1 MFFIIALLVV
11 LALFRV
17 YMILPTQG
25 GRPKRLRRKSD
36 VCSVAVFLGSGG
48 HTTEALTLLSAL
60 DPKRYTHRTYIVS
73 EGDSLSERKALQL
86 EAQFGSTKQNY
97 DVLIIPRARQ
107 VHQALIST
115 PLGALQS
122 LLACLRYI
130 TLRPLF
136 NAKMPFADILILNGP
151 GTSFVLCL
159 AVYVS
164 KFLGL
169 HAPVIIY
176 VETFA
181 RVNSLSLSGKLIRPL
196 ADRFIL
202 QWSTANGKDKLSPKH
217 WLV

>member
-1 MFFIIALLVV
+1 MFFFWVTV
-11 LALFRV
+11 LAFLVICRI
-17 YMILPTQG
+17 YMILPTQS

-60 DPKRYTHRTYIVS
+60 DPKRYTYRTYIVS
-73 EGDSLSERKALQL
+73 EGDSLSVKKALQL
-86 EAQFGSTKQNY
+86 EDQLGSTKQDY
-97 DVLIIPRARQ
+97 DILTIPRARQ
-107 VHQALIST
+107 VHQPLITT
-115 PLGALQS
+115 PLGALKS
-122 LLACLRYI
+122 LLTCLQYI

-136 NAKMPFADILILNGP
+136 SPQKPADVLILNGP
-151 GTSFVLCL
+151 GTSFILCI
-159 AVYVS
+159 AVYVN

-169 HAPVIIY
+169 HAPLIIY

-196 ADRFIL
+196 ADRFLL
-202 QWSTANGKDKLSPKH
+202 QWPLAKGEAKLSPKH